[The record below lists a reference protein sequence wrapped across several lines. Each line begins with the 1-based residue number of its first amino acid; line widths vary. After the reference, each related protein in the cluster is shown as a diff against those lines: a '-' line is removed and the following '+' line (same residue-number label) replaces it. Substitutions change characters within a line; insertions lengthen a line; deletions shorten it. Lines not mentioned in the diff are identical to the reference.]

1 MARWGKMTARAT
13 FTMTEEHRKRLR
25 SVADQKQKS
34 ESRIVRNALD
44 LYFEQL
50 EDDQQDESPPRE
62 LVTDV

>member
-34 ESRIVRNALD
+34 ESKIVRNALD

-50 EDDQQDESPPRE
+50 EDDQQSEQPTIEMAS
-62 LVTDV
+62 DV